1 MCRVYRASL
10 IALLVLLPACSS
22 TFMYNQLDWL
32 IPWYADDY
40 VDLNREQTK
49 SFKARLI
56 PLLEW
61 HRKDELP
68 TYLPIVDGITADLDA
83 PITEEVIS
91 AWMAELELA
100 YKRLEAHWLP
110 MLLNV
115 GDELSDAQIQELMD
129 NLREEQEELQ
139 EEYLDRSEEDYVEDS
154 YDNMADNLSDLL
166 GRLSTEQKQV
176 LQDAAENMQ
185 RFDSGWLQERQQ
197 WLDKMAVILQRDP
210 GWQQVM
216 KDEIADQEANRDPTY
231 TEAYE
236 INQSLIFRAM
246 AEVLNA
252 RSEKQDKRLRREITD
267 LRADIVT
274 LINQAE

>member
-1 MCRVYRASL
+1 MPRVYRAGL
-10 IALLVLLPACSS
+10 IALLALLPACSS

-40 VDLNREQTK
+40 VDINREQTK

-83 PITEEVIS
+83 PITEAVIS
-91 AWMAELELA
+91 GWMGELELA
-100 YKRLEAHWLP
+100 YKRLEANWLP
-110 MLLNV
+110 MLLDL
-115 GDELSDAQIQELMD
+115 GDELSDAQVEELMD

-139 EEYLDRSEEDYVEDS
+139 EEYLERSEEDYVEDS

-166 GRLSTEQKQV
+166 GRLSAEQKQV
-176 LQDAAENMQ
+176 LQDAAKNMQ

-197 WLDKMAVILQRDP
+197 WLDKMAVILQRNP
-210 GWQQVM
+210 GWQQAM
-216 KDEIADQEANRDPTY
+216 KDAIADQEVNRDPTY

-236 INQSLIFRAM
+236 INQSIIFRAM
-246 AEVLNA
+246 AEVLNS
-252 RSEKQDKRLRREITD
+252 RSEKQDSRLRREISD

-274 LINQAE
+274 LINQGQ